1 MKYPAWSKR
10 DFRFVAFV
18 LAETI
23 RVLRRV
29 GVSLEDPQ
37 AYTTIGRVWADYL
50 RHTNPHFDEER
61 FIEAIRKALTGED
74 PHL

>member
-1 MKYPAWSKR
+1 MKYPAWSKK

-23 RVLRRV
+23 RVLRQV
-29 GVSLEDPQ
+29 GVSLEDSQ
-37 AYTTIGRVWADYL
+37 AYITIGRVWADYL

-61 FIEAIRKALTGED
+61 FIDAIRDALTGEE